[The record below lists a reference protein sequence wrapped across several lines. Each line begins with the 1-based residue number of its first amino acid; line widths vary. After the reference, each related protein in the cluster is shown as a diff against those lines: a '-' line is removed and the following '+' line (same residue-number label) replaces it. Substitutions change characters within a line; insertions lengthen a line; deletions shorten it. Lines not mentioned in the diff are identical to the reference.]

1 MVKYFY
7 VSLVLC
13 LFAVKGQCKTGS
25 TQKLRHHFRGRVL
38 QRTLLR
44 AVMYKQQAIAAL
56 PQSGSCPRVVRRTIL
71 TNKRTLHRLV
81 SALLAL
87 VVGISLLTGCGTKS
101 PEQVEKQE
109 DAQTIQ
115 VYLWTNNLY
124 ETYAPY
130 IQSQLPD
137 VNVEFIVGNNDLDF
151 YKFLQQNGGLP
162 DIITCCRFSLH
173 DAAPLKDSLMNL
185 AMTNEAGAVYNAYLN
200 SFKNEDGSVN
210 WLPVCADAHGFV
222 VNRSLFEQYGIPLPT
237 DYASFVSACQA
248 FEEAGIRG
256 FTADYAYDYI
266 CMETL
271 QGLSV
276 AELTTTEGRKWRTA
290 YSDPASTVRVG
301 LDDTV
306 WPGAF
311 ERMAQ
316 FIQDTHLT
324 ADDLAQTYDD
334 VMNLFRNGEAAMY
347 FGSSAGVKMFQD
359 EGIDTTF
366 LPFFS
371 QNGEKWIMT
380 TPYFQ
385 VALNRDLEQDT
396 ARREKAM
403 KVLNVMLS
411 EDAQNRIVADGQD
424 VLSYSQNVP
433 LRLTE
438 YMKDVRDVVEENH
451 MYIRIA
457 SNDFFAVS
465 KDVVSKMIAGEYTA
479 EQAYQAFNAQL
490 LAEEEPAADEN
501 VLTGGKSYSNVFHAN
516 GGNAAFSVMA
526 NTLRGVYGTDVLLAT
541 ANSFTGSVLKADYN
555 QKMAASMIM
564 PNGLMSRRRTMTGAE
579 LKETVRA
586 FVEGCEGG
594 FVPFNR
600 GSLPVVSGI
609 AVAVKE
615 NNGSYTLTGITRN
628 GQPLR
633 DDDTVT
639 VTCLATEKQMAAL
652 PASGSGTSAGEDT
665 WVKNTWRDHVSG
677 GGAALAEPE
686 NYMTLR

>member
-1 MVKYFY
+1 MLYR
-7 VSLVLC
+7 C
-13 LFAVKGQCKTGS
+13 LFVGFG
-25 TQKLRHHFRGRVL
+25 
-38 QRTLLR
+38 
-44 AVMYKQQAIAAL
+44 IAERQL
-56 PQSGSCPRVVRRTIL
+56 PKSCEENDL
-71 TNKRTLHRLV
+71 MNKRTLHRLI
-81 SALLAL
+81 SAFAAL
-87 VVGISLLTGCGTKS
+87 VIGLSVLTGCGTKTA
-101 PEQVEKQE
+101 ENVEKQE

-115 VYLWTNNLY
+115 VYLWSTSLY

-137 VNVEFIVGNNDLDF
+137 VNIEFIVGNNDLDF
-151 YKFLQQNGGLP
+151 YKFLQENGGLP

-185 AMTNEAGAVYNAYLN
+185 ALTNEAGAVYNTYLN

-237 DYASFVSACQA
+237 DYESFVSACQA
-248 FEEAGIRG
+248 FEKVGIRG
-256 FTADYAYDYI
+256 FTADYTYDYT

-271 QGLSV
+271 QGLSA

-290 YSDPASTVRVG
+290 YSDPASTARVG

-324 ADDLAQTYDD
+324 ADDLALNYDD
-334 VMNLFRNGEAAMY
+334 VTGMFRNGEAAMY
-347 FGSSAGVKMFQD
+347 FGSSAGVKMFQN
-359 EGIDTTF
+359 EGIDTIF

-411 EDAQNRIVADGQD
+411 EEAQSRIVADGQD

-479 EQAYQAFNAQL
+479 QQAYRAFNARL
-490 LAEEEPAADEN
+490 LAEETPADDEI
-501 VLTGGKSYSNVFHAN
+501 VLTSGKSYSNVFHAN
-516 GGNAAFSVMA
+516 GGSASFSVMA

-541 ANSFTGSVLKADYN
+541 ANSFTGSVLQADYN
-555 QKMAASMIM
+555 KKMAASMIM
-564 PNGLMSRRRTMTGAE
+564 PNGLMSRQRTMTGAE

-609 AVAVKE
+609 AVEVKE
-615 NNGSYTLTGITRN
+615 AGGSYTLTGITRN
-628 GQPLR
+628 GQPLK

-639 VTCLATEKQMAAL
+639 VTCLAAENQMEAL
-652 PASGSGTSAGEDT
+652 LASESGTPLDGDT
-665 WVKNTWRDHVSG
+665 WVKNRWCDHVSG

>member
-1 MVKYFY
+1 MK
-7 VSLVLC
+7 
-13 LFAVKGQCKTGS
+13 AKT
-25 TQKLRHHFRGRVL
+25 LR
-38 QRTLLR
+38 
-44 AVMYKQQAIAAL
+44 
-56 PQSGSCPRVVRRTIL
+56 
-71 TNKRTLHRLV
+71 RLV
-81 SALLAL
+81 SVLAALVMAVSLLA
-87 VVGISLLTGCGTKS
+87 GCGTKTA
-101 PEQVEKQE
+101 EQVQEQE

-115 VYLWTNNLY
+115 VYLWSTSLY

-130 IQSQLPD
+130 VQSQLPD
-137 VNVEFIVGNNDLDF
+137 VNIEFIVGNNDLDF
-151 YKFLQQNGGLP
+151 YKFLQENGGLP

-185 AMTNEAGAVYNAYLN
+185 AMTNEAGAVYNTYLN

-222 VNRSLFEQYGIPLPT
+222 VNRSLFEQYDIPLPT
-237 DYASFVSACQA
+237 DYESFVSACQA
-248 FEEAGIRG
+248 FEKVGIRG
-256 FTADYAYDYI
+256 FTADYTYDYT

-271 QGLSV
+271 QGLSA
-276 AELTTTEGRKWRTA
+276 AELTTTAGRKWRTA
-290 YSDPASTVRVG
+290 YSDPANTARVG

-311 ERMAQ
+311 ERMEQ

-324 ADDLAQTYDD
+324 ADDLAQTYDA
-334 VMNLFRNGEAAMY
+334 VMDLFRNGEVAMY

-359 EGIDTTF
+359 EGIDTIF

-385 VALNRDLEQDT
+385 VALNRHLEQDT

-411 EDAQNRIVADGQD
+411 EEAQSRIISDGQD
-424 VLSYSQNVP
+424 LLSYSQNVP
-433 LRLTE
+433 LRMTE

-479 EQAYQAFNAQL
+479 QQAYRAFNTQL
-490 LAEEEPAADEN
+490 LAEETPADDEI
-501 VLTGGKSYSNVFHAN
+501 VLTSGKSYSNVFHAD

-541 ANSFTGSVLKADYN
+541 ANSFTGSVLRADYN
-555 QKMAASMIM
+555 KKMAASMIM
-564 PNGLMSRRRTMTGAE
+564 PNGLMSRQRTMTGAE

-609 AVAVKE
+609 AVEVKE
-615 NNGSYTLTGITRN
+615 ASGSYTLTGITRN

-639 VTCLATEKQMAAL
+639 VTCLATAKQMTPLLADK
-652 PASGSGTSAGEDT
+652 SGAFTGGDQQVKST
-665 WVKNTWRDHVSG
+665 WTEYVSG

-686 NYMTLR
+686 NYITLR

>member
-1 MVKYFY
+1 MAVVKLSYSSVMLY
-7 VSLVLC
+7 RC
-13 LFAVKGQCKTGS
+13 LFVVFG
-25 TQKLRHHFRGRVL
+25 
-38 QRTLLR
+38 
-44 AVMYKQQAIAAL
+44 IAERQL
-56 PQSGSCPRVVRRTIL
+56 PKSCEENDL
-71 TNKRTLHRLV
+71 MNKRTLHRLF
-81 SALLAL
+81 SALMAL
-87 VVGISLLTGCGTKS
+87 VMAVSLLTGCGTKTA
-101 PEQVEKQE
+101 ENVEKQE

-115 VYLWTNNLY
+115 VYLWSTSLY

-137 VNVEFIVGNNDLDF
+137 VNIEFIVGNNDLDF
-151 YKFLQQNGGLP
+151 YKFLQENGGLP
-162 DIITCCRFSLH
+162 DIITSCRFSLH

-185 AMTNEAGAVYNAYLN
+185 ALTNEAGAVYNTYLN

-237 DYASFVSACQA
+237 DYESFVSACQA
-248 FEEAGIRG
+248 FEKVGIRG
-256 FTADYAYDYI
+256 FTADYTYDYT

-271 QGLSV
+271 QGLSA
-276 AELTTTEGRKWRTA
+276 AELTTTDGRKWRTA
-290 YSDPASTVRVG
+290 YSDPASTARVG

-324 ADDLAQTYDD
+324 ADDLALNYDD
-334 VMNLFRNGEAAMY
+334 VIGMFRNGEAAMY

-359 EGIDTTF
+359 EGLDTIF

-385 VALNRDLEQDT
+385 IALNRDLEQDN

-411 EDAQNRIVADGQD
+411 EEAQSRIVADGQD
-424 VLSYSQNVP
+424 LLSYSQNVP

-479 EQAYQAFNAQL
+479 QQAYRAFNAQL
-490 LAEEEPAADEN
+490 LAEETPADDEI
-501 VLTGGKSYSNVFHAN
+501 VLTSGKSYSNVFHAN
-516 GGNAAFSVMA
+516 GGSASFSVMA

-541 ANSFTGSVLKADYN
+541 ANSFTGSVLQADYN
-555 QKMAASMIM
+555 KKMAASMIM
-564 PNGLMSRRRTMTGAE
+564 PNGLMSRQRTMTGAE

-609 AVAVKE
+609 AVEVKE
-615 NNGSYTLTGITRN
+615 AGGSYTLTGITRN

-639 VTCLATEKQMAAL
+639 VTCLAAENQMEAL
-652 PASGSGTSAGEDT
+652 LASESGRSLDGDT
-665 WVKNTWRDHVSG
+665 WVKNRWRDHLSG

>member
-1 MVKYFY
+1 MK
-7 VSLVLC
+7 
-13 LFAVKGQCKTGS
+13 AKT
-25 TQKLRHHFRGRVL
+25 LR
-38 QRTLLR
+38 
-44 AVMYKQQAIAAL
+44 
-56 PQSGSCPRVVRRTIL
+56 
-71 TNKRTLHRLV
+71 RLV
-81 SALLAL
+81 SVLAALVMAVSLLA
-87 VVGISLLTGCGTKS
+87 GCGTKTA
-101 PEQVEKQE
+101 EQVQAQE

-115 VYLWTNNLY
+115 VYLWSTSLY

-130 IQSQLPD
+130 VQSQLPD
-137 VNVEFIVGNNDLDF
+137 VNIEFIVGNNDLDF
-151 YKFLQQNGGLP
+151 YKFLQENGGLP

-173 DAAPLKDSLMNL
+173 DAAPVKASLMNL
-185 AMTNEAGAVYNAYLN
+185 AMTNEAGAVYNTYLN

-237 DYASFVSACQA
+237 DSESFAAACQA
-248 FEEAGIRG
+248 FETVGICG
-256 FTADYAYDYI
+256 FTADYAYDYT

-271 QGLSV
+271 QGLSA
-276 AELTTTEGRKWRTA
+276 AELTTTAGRKWRTA
-290 YSDPASTVRVG
+290 YSDPANTARVG

-311 ERMAQ
+311 ERMAR

-324 ADDLAQTYDD
+324 AEDLEHTYDD
-334 VMNLFRNGEAAMY
+334 VMNLFRNGEVAMY
-347 FGSSAGVKMFQD
+347 FGTSAGIKMFQD
-359 EGIDTTF
+359 EGIDTIF

-371 QNGEKWIMT
+371 QNGETWLMT

-385 VALNRDLEQDT
+385 IALNRDLEQDT

-411 EDAQNRIVADGQD
+411 EEAQNRIVADGQD

-479 EQAYQAFNAQL
+479 KQAYQAFNSQL
-490 LAEEEPAADEN
+490 LAEDMPADDEI
-501 VLTGGKSYSNVFHAN
+501 VLTSGKSYSNVFHKN
-516 GGNAAFSVMA
+516 GGNASFSVMA
-526 NTLRGVYGTDVLLAT
+526 NTLRGVYGTDVLIAA
-541 ANSFTGSVLKADYN
+541 ANSFTGSVLKADYTP
-555 QKMAASMIM
+555 KMAASMIM
-564 PNGLMSRRRTMTGAE
+564 PNGLLAYQRAMTGAE

-586 FVEGCEGG
+586 FVEGREGG

-609 AVAVKE
+609 AVEVKE
-615 NNGSYTLTGITRN
+615 ASGSYTLTGITRN

-639 VTCLATEKQMAAL
+639 VTCLTTAKQMAPLLADK
-652 PASGSGTSAGEDT
+652 SAGFTGGDQQVKSTWTED
-665 WVKNTWRDHVSG
+665 VSG